1 MLTEGYEQFAHFLRS
16 LADIPDAEMEKAAEI
31 FRPTSFPKGAFLVR
45 AGKVPQTLSFVVSGI
60 VRLYYITPT
69 GVEVTKSFR
78 TENYFV
84 AAYSAL
90 LQGIPSRMFIQ
101 TLEPT
106 SLLMAPYRSYQTLA
120 SGHPCW
126 QTVDLKTAE
135 WLYVKLDQRESELL
149 LDDAATR
156 YLKFLAEYPGLVHR
170 VKQYHIASYLGITP
184 ESLSRIRA
192 QLAHS

>member
-78 TENYFV
+78 TENYF
-84 AAYSAL
+84 
-90 LQGIPSRMFIQ
+90 
-101 TLEPT
+101 
-106 SLLMAPYRSYQTLA
+106 
-120 SGHPCW
+120 
-126 QTVDLKTAE
+126 
-135 WLYVKLDQRESELL
+135 YVYPN
-149 LDDAATR
+149 TGT
-156 YLKFLAEYPGLVHR
+156 YFLIDG
-170 VKQYHIASYLGITP
+170 
-184 ESLSRIRA
+184 SLSFLPDTCFWTSM
-192 QLAHS
+192 LANRGSQDRRMVVR

>member
-170 VKQYHIASYLGITP
+170 VK
-184 ESLSRIRA
+184 
-192 QLAHS
+192 

>member
-1 MLTEGYEQFAHFLRS
+1 M
-16 LADIPDAEMEKAAEI
+16 
-31 FRPTSFPKGAFLVR
+31 
-45 AGKVPQTLSFVVSGI
+45 
-60 VRLYYITPT
+60 
-69 GVEVTKSFR
+69 
-78 TENYFV
+78 
-84 AAYSAL
+84 
-90 LQGIPSRMFIQ
+90 
-101 TLEPT
+101 
-106 SLLMAPYRSYQTLA
+106 
-120 SGHPCW
+120 
-126 QTVDLKTAE
+126 DLKTAE